1 MNCREALPLLPL
13 FVDGELEARQM
24 RGLALHAT
32 RCTACEDELRRIER
46 LQDAVAEFVNKQ
58 VDEVD
63 LGRVWEGV
71 APRLGTPPM
80 PLRMRLREWWQADE
94 RSWWLQL
101 PVYAGAAAA
110 VLLAIALWQSTS
122 DVPGAP
128 VEVAAVDNSVILDSV
143 KSDAA
148 GLALLR
154 EPETNTLV
162 LWVSDVSLEDGD
174 MGGVP

>member
-32 RCTACEDELRRIER
+32 RCPGCEDELRRIER

-58 VDEVD
+58 VDEID
-63 LGRVWEGV
+63 LGEVWEKV
-71 APRLGTPPM
+71 APRLGPPPAPWM
-80 PLRMRLREWWQADE
+80 MRLREWWSAED
-94 RSWWLQL
+94 RNWWVRVPL
-101 PVYAGAAAA
+101 YAGAAAVLVA
-110 VLLAIALWQSTS
+110 VGLWQFSS
-122 DVPGAP
+122 GVVGPP

-143 KSDAA
+143 KSDAE

-174 MGGVP
+174 LGGMP